1 MLPLCKFYRYLIYR
15 LYHFCDDMP
24 VLKVVLTLS
33 FIHYVQLLIIVT
45 VIEELFPVKFSLDLS
60 KNESILFFAFSGIL
74 HYFLFYNKEKWRAIE
89 KEFKGESTKHKKIG
103 LILVLIYLLGT
114 IIFFFTLL
122 VGLGMYHDSLK

>member
-15 LYHFCDDMP
+15 LYHFSDDMP

-60 KNESILFFAFSGIL
+60 KNESILFNDNPQYSQML
-74 HYFLFYNKEKWRAIE
+74 L
-89 KEFKGESTKHKKIG
+89 SLQLKK
-103 LILVLIYLLGT
+103 
-114 IIFFFTLL
+114 
-122 VGLGMYHDSLK
+122 S